1 MILFTKIWEV
11 RREEDIAKDPNPPR
25 RKSILFKVDKLKNSE
40 EDFWNGNVRSFMDP
54 HPSKTTV

>member
-1 MILFTKIWEV
+1 M